1 MRNVITITTDFGL
14 QDYYVSAMK
23 AVMLNIA
30 ADTRLVDIS
39 HEIPSQDIMAGSWIL
54 KNSATLFP
62 PGTVHT
68 VVIDPGVGTERD
80 PVALRIGDQFFV
92 GPDNGIFSLLT
103 SEKEYQAVRLTNA
116 DYWRENPSNTFHGR
130 DIFAPVAAHLS
141 EGVPLEELGDPIDE
155 LVTYRWT
162 VPIADKDGL
171 EGMVIHIDKFGNL
184 ITNITE
190 DLLADVIGDKNVRIY
205 VGNTILDEIAKTFG
219 NVTEGEPVAY
229 IGSSGMLEVGIN
241 KGNAEE
247 MLSVQKGAQI
257 SLILQK
263 ESQAES

>member
-1 MRNVITITTDFGL
+1 MRNAITLTTDFGL

-23 AVMLNIA
+23 AVMLGIA
-30 ADTRLVDIS
+30 PGIRLVDIS

-54 KNSATLFP
+54 KNSAMLFP
-62 PGTVHT
+62 PNTVHT
-68 VVIDPGVGTERD
+68 VVVDPGVGTERQ
-80 PVALRIGDQFFV
+80 PVALQIQDQYFV

-103 SEKEYQAVRLTNA
+103 QEHDFRAVRLTNEK
-116 DYWRENPSNTFHGR
+116 YWRDETSSTFHGR

-141 EGVPLEELGDPIDE
+141 QGVSIEKLGEPIDK

-184 ITNITE
+184 ITNITAS
-190 DLLADVIGDKNVRIY
+190 LLEEVIDDKSVKIY
-205 VGNTILDEIAKTFG
+205 VGNTILDEIASTFG
-219 NVTEGEPVAY
+219 AVAEGEPVAY
-229 IGSSGMLEVGIN
+229 IGSSGVLEIAIN
-241 KGNAEE
+241 KGNAKE
-247 MLSVQKGAQI
+247 MLGVQKGAQI

-263 ESQAES
+263 ESPV

>member
-1 MRNVITITTDFGL
+1 MRNVITLTTDFGL

-23 AVMLNIA
+23 AAILGIA
-30 ADTRLVDIS
+30 PEVRLVDIS

-54 KNSATLFP
+54 NNSAMLFP

-68 VVIDPGVGTERD
+68 VVVDPGVGTDRK
-80 PVALRIGDQFFV
+80 PIALKIEDQFFV

-103 SEKEYQAVRLTNA
+103 AEKDFKAVRLSNEK
-116 DYWRENPSNTFHGR
+116 YWRSNPSNTFHGR

-141 EGVPLEELGDPIDE
+141 QGVELAELGESLDD
-155 LVTYRWT
+155 LVTYRWS

-184 ITNITE
+184 ITNLPDTLIE
-190 DLLADVIGDKNVRIY
+190 DVIKDKSVKIY
-205 VGNTILDEIAKTFG
+205 VGNTILDEIITTFG
-219 NVTEGEPVAY
+219 SVTEGEPAAY
-229 IGSSGMLEVGIN
+229 IGSSGMLEIGIN
-241 KGNAEE
+241 KGNAEK
-247 MLSVQKGAQI
+247 MLGVQKGAQI

-263 ESQAES
+263 ESQI

>member
-1 MRNVITITTDFGL
+1 MRSVITLTTDFGL
-14 QDYYVSAMK
+14 RDYYVSAMK
-23 AVMLNIA
+23 AVMLGIA
-30 ADTRLVDIS
+30 PEARMVDIS

-54 KNSATLFP
+54 KNSAMLFP
-62 PGTVHT
+62 PETVHT
-68 VVIDPGVGTERD
+68 VVVDPGVGTDRNAI
-80 PVALRIGDQFFV
+80 ALEIEDQYFV
-92 GPDNGIFSLLT
+92 GPDNGIFSFLT
-103 SEKEYQAVRLTNA
+103 EEKDYKAVRLSNET
-116 DYWRENPSNTFHGR
+116 YWRDDASNTFHGR

-141 EGVPLEELGDPIDE
+141 EGVPIENLGEPIED

-184 ITNITE
+184 ITNISE
-190 DLLADVIGDKNVRIY
+190 SMLEDVIDDQGVKIY
-205 VGNTILDEIAKTFG
+205 VGNTILDTIAKTFG
-219 NVTEGEPVAY
+219 SVAEGEPVAY

-241 KGNAEE
+241 KGNAQE

-263 ESQAES
+263 EN

>member
-1 MRNVITITTDFGL
+1 MRNVITLTTDFGL

-23 AVMLNIA
+23 AVMLDIA
-30 ADTRLVDIS
+30 PDVRLVDIS

-54 KNSATLFP
+54 QNSAMLFP
-62 PGTVHT
+62 SQTVHT
-68 VVIDPGVGTERD
+68 VVVDPGVGTDRN
-80 PVALRIGDQFFV
+80 PVALQIDDQFFV

-103 SEKEYQAVRLTNA
+103 EEKDFRAVRLTNKK
-116 DYWRENPSNTFHGR
+116 YWRDNPSNTFHGR

-141 EGVPLEELGDPIDE
+141 EGVDLERLGDPVED

-190 DLLADVIGDKNVRIY
+190 SLLKDVIGDKSVKIY
-205 VGNTILDEIAKTFG
+205 VGNTILHEIAATFG
-219 NVTEGEPVAY
+219 AVTEGEPVAY

-241 KGNAEE
+241 KGSAEQ
-247 MLSVQKGAQI
+247 MLGVQKGAQI

-263 ESQAES
+263 ESQT